1 MPKKQNTYETS
12 TFGSELVAMK
22 TATEYISGLRYKLRM
37 MGIPISSPTYIYGD
51 NMSVIHN
58 TTASESTLNK
68 KYNSIAYHF
77 IREGVARGE
86 WLTTFIK
93 STGSIADILTKS
105 LPQPRR
111 ELLLKMVMYF
121 IYDG

>member
-1 MPKKQNTYETS
+1 
-12 TFGSELVAMK
+12 
-22 TATEYISGLRYKLRM
+22 M
-37 MGIPISSPTYIYGD
+37 MGIPISGPIYMYGD
-51 NMSVIHN
+51 NMSMMHN
-58 TTASESTLNK
+58 TTAPESTLK
-68 KYNSIAYHF
+68 KKHNSIAYHF

-93 STGSIADILTKS
+93 STGSIADNLTKS

>member
-1 MPKKQNTYETS
+1 MSKKQNICETS

-22 TATEYISGLRYKLRM
+22 TATEYIRGLRYKLRM
-37 MGIPISSPTYIYGD
+37 MGIPISGPTYIYGD

-58 TTASESTLNK
+58 TTAPESTLK
-68 KYNSIAYHF
+68 KKHNSIVYHF

-86 WLTTFIK
+86 WIATFIK
-93 STGSIADILTKS
+93 STDNISDILTKY

-111 ELLLKMVMYF
+111 ESLLKMVMYF
-121 IYDG
+121 IYDA

>member
-1 MPKKQNTYETS
+1 
-12 TFGSELVAMK
+12 MK
-22 TATEYISGLRYKLRM
+22 TATGYIKGLRYKLRM
-37 MGIPISSPTYIYGD
+37 MGIPISVPIYIYRD

-58 TTASESTLNK
+58 TTAPESTLK
-68 KYNSIAYHF
+68 KNHNSIACYF
-77 IREGVARGE
+77 VREGVSRGE
-86 WLTTFIK
+86 WLVTFIK
-93 STGSIADILTKS
+93 STDNIANILTKS